1 MIIDDR
7 AALIGSANINDRSLL
22 GSRDSEIGVLIEDK
36 EFVDSW
42 KGGNPWKA
50 GKFAL
55 SLHLSLWST
64 SWSSL
69 RRADQHV
76 CPFLFHAPQINQ
88 IIDPIIDSS
97 YKDIWVGTAKDVFSC
112 VPSDLIHSRLAL
124 RQSIA
129 YWKERLGHTT
139 IDLGIAPT
147 KLESY
152 HNGEF
157 KQVDPMERLKSV
169 RGHLVSFPLYFMC
182 KEDLRPV
189 FNESEYY
196 ASPKVFH

>member
-1 MIIDDR
+1 
-7 AALIGSANINDRSLL
+7 SLL

-55 SLHLSLWST
+55 SLRLSLWSEH
-64 SWSSL
+64 L
-69 RRADQHV
+69 VLHRGE
-76 CPFLFHAPQINQ
+76 INQ

-97 YKDIWVGTAKDVFSC
+97 YKDIWVGTAKMNTTIYQDVFSC
-112 VPSDLIHSRLAL
+112 VPSDLIHPRLAL

-152 HNGEF
+152 HNGEV
-157 KQVDPMERLKSV
+157 KQVDPMERLKSGKNQWRAIHV
-169 RGHLVSFPLYFMC
+169 TWTHVLHQHAYMEGKAWKHLS
-182 KEDLRPV
+182 
-189 FNESEYY
+189 
-196 ASPKVFH
+196 

>member
-7 AALIGSANINDRSLL
+7 AVLIGSANINDRSLL

-69 RRADQHV
+69 RRDKSNNRPHYRFKLQRYMGWD
-76 CPFLFHAPQINQ
+76 CKGKNRNSINFQ
-88 IIDPIIDSS
+88 YFFI
-97 YKDIWVGTAKDVFSC
+97 
-112 VPSDLIHSRLAL
+112 
-124 RQSIA
+124 
-129 YWKERLGHTT
+129 
-139 IDLGIAPT
+139 
-147 KLESY
+147 
-152 HNGEF
+152 
-157 KQVDPMERLKSV
+157 
-169 RGHLVSFPLYFMC
+169 LY
-182 KEDLRPV
+182 
-189 FNESEYY
+189 S
-196 ASPKVFH
+196 